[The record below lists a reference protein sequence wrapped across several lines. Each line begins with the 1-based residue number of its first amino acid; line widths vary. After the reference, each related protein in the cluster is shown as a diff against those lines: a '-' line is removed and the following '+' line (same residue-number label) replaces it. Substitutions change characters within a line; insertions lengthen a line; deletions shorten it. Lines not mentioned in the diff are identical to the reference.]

1 MILKSQK
8 SSQVSLRWVAS
19 AEAGNSAGEVEGD
32 PFLPETATPHGIK
45 RIYAAWLSV
54 LLRRLQMENSKD
66 LVAPFLITHPL
77 VFSDIKDNVVLPGDI
92 LLT

>member
-32 PFLPETATPHGIK
+32 PFLPETATPRGIK
-45 RIYAAWLSV
+45 RIYAAWVSV
-54 LLRRLQMENSKD
+54 LLRKTANGE
-66 LVAPFLITHPL
+66 
-77 VFSDIKDNVVLPGDI
+77 
-92 LLT
+92 